1 MKIICPKPDDFSEEL
16 INFMKKNFHGSFEK
30 ISQREL
36 DKNLKFYDVVLTRF
50 NHKIKFFKKNNL
62 RYIISPTT
70 GVDHIN
76 QNYFKSST
84 KIISLKSEYKFLRKI
99 NASSEFTIYLIL
111 KALKTFKLYKNNFY
125 NEINGKKIGII
136 GYGRNGRK
144 ISPIL
149 EKMGAK
155 VYINDIKK
163 QIVPKNKYK
172 SIYDLIKF
180 SDLLSFN
187 IPLNKSNKGF
197 INKKKI
203 NLFKNGTIIVN
214 TSRGD
219 IFDEKIL
226 FKQIKNNNIFYA
238 TDVLGNFF
246 LKNLKDK
253 KIKDKLIYTN
263 HVAGLTNESVK
274 MTDNFVLKKFLRD
287 ISINN

>member
-1 MKIICPKPDDFSEEL
+1 MKIICPKPEDFSEEL

-70 GVDHIN
+70 GVDHID
-76 QNYFKSST
+76 QNYFKSNT

-144 ISPIL
+144 ISPVL

-155 VYINDIKK
+155 VYINDTKK

-172 SIYDLIKF
+172 SIYNLIKF

-226 FKQIKNNNIFYA
+226 FKQIKNKNIFYA
-238 TDVLGNFF
+238 TDVLGSFF

-253 KIKDKLIYTN
+253 KIKNKLIYTN

>member
-70 GVDHIN
+70 GVDHID
-76 QNYFKSST
+76 QNYFKSNT

-144 ISPIL
+144 ISPVL

-155 VYINDIKK
+155 VYINDTKK

-172 SIYDLIKF
+172 SIYNLIKF

-226 FKQIKNNNIFYA
+226 FKQIKNKNIFYA
-238 TDVLGNFF
+238 TDVLGSFF

-253 KIKDKLIYTN
+253 KIKNKLIYTN

>member
-1 MKIICPKPDDFSEEL
+1 MRIICPKPEDFSEEL

-50 NHKIKFFKKNNL
+50 NHKIKFLKKNNL

-70 GVDHIN
+70 GVDHID
-76 QNYFKSST
+76 QNYFKSNT

-144 ISPIL
+144 ISPVL

-155 VYINDIKK
+155 VYINDTKK

-253 KIKDKLIYTN
+253 KIKNKLIYTN

-287 ISINN
+287 ININN